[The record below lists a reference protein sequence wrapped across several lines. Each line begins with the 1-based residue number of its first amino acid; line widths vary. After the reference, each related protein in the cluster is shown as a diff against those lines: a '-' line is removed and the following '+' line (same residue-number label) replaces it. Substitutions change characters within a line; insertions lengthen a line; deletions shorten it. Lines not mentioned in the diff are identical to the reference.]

1 MSERAKATI
10 TIEWRDPLD
19 DDEVGSWFVYVVG
32 ANDTN
37 AAGHYFLNNPTY
49 DTGCGWETPG
59 QAVDAAM
66 KWAKD
71 RGMAPF
77 PNFSISVST
86 AIGMVGR

>member
-1 MSERAKATI
+1 VSAKATI
-10 TIEWRDPLD
+10 TIEWHDPLD
-19 DDEVGSWFVYVVG
+19 GDEVGSWFVYVKG
-32 ANDTN
+32 PD

-49 DTGCGWETPG
+49 DTGCGWTTPG

-86 AIGMVGR
+86 AIGMVGK